1 MIDWQPSSLAE
12 LIDIKH
18 GFAFKGQHF
27 VDYQTNDVLV
37 TPGNFAIGGGFKSD
51 KLKYYDGPVPDEYV
65 LQPGDLIVTMTDLS
79 KQADTLGY
87 SAIVPKDGPRL
98 LHNQRIGLVTS
109 KDKAVSL
116 DFLGWLMRTPAYRNC
131 VVGSATGSTVK
142 HTSPTRIKEFEFLL
156 PPENERNSI
165 SATLNA
171 LDDKIELN
179 RRMNGTLEAQARA
192 LFRDW
197 FVDFGPVK
205 TKMAG
210 NTPYLAPDLW
220 SLFPNRLD
228 DDGVPEGW
236 KRSTIAASFNL
247 TMGQSPPGDTYN
259 DDGEGL
265 PFFQGRTDFGFR
277 YPENRKYCDAPKRVA
292 EAEDTLV
299 SVRAPVGDINLAWEK
314 SCVGRGVAALRH
326 KSGSPS
332 FTYYCAAAL
341 RSELEI
347 YQHTGTVFGAI
358 NKKQFEALK
367 TIEPTVAVLKAFDEL
382 VEPMDRKIRNN
393 ELENRTLIKTRDLLL
408 PKLMSGEIRV
418 GEAER
423 EIERS

>member
-1 MIDWQPSSLAE
+1 MTLREAGVT
-12 LIDIKH
+12 LIDCVHATPAAVESGYPYIGIPQMKDGRLDFDDARKISDADFIKWTVKTKPQMH
-18 GFAFKGQHF
+18 DIVLSRRTNPGVIAPVRDDTPFALGQNLVLLRASGERVSPGFLRWLASSPLWWDQIAKFINVGAVF
-27 VDYQTNDVLV
+27 DSLRCADV
-37 TPGNFAIGGGFKSD
+37 PNFE
-51 KLKYYDGPVPDEYV
+51 LPVPPIADQEAISG
-65 LQPGDLIVTMTDLS
+65 LLS
-79 KQADTLGY
+79 
-87 SAIVPKDGPRL
+87 
-98 LHNQRIGLVTS
+98 
-109 KDKAVSL
+109 
-116 DFLGWLMRTPAYRNC
+116 
-131 VVGSATGSTVK
+131 
-142 HTSPTRIKEFEFLL
+142 
-156 PPENERNSI
+156 
-165 SATLNA
+165 A

-179 RRMNGTLEAQARA
+179 RRMNETLEAQARV

-205 TKMAG
+205 AKMAG
-210 NTPYLAPDLW
+210 DTPYLAPDVW
-220 SLFPNRLD
+220 SLFPIRLD

-236 KRSTIAASFNL
+236 KRSTIGASFNL

-314 SCVGRGVAALRH
+314 SCVGRGVAAVRH
-326 KSGSPS
+326 KSGSAS
-332 FTYYCAAAL
+332 FTYYSAAAL

-367 TIEPTVAVLKAFDEL
+367 TVEPDMAVLKAFDEL
-382 VEPMDRKIRNN
+382 VGPIDQKVRTN
-393 ELENRTLIKTRDLLL
+393 ELECRTLTRTRDLLL

-418 GEAER
+418 GDMASKEFSAA
-423 EIERS
+423 